1 MLNCYHLG
9 KQKLQPTIGKK
20 ADKGPKMEPV
30 KDELHFENNLA
41 FWRGVWYYRFSVKN
55 KISGKKKVYF
65 GSTGF
70 SKKSDAKVRLREL
83 KDDANRDSIVMK
95 PIQVPTFKEAIGLWY
110 TSRQGKKSDMYLN
123 TAKRQLE
130 IHVVPKLG
138 NVRCDV
144 LNFDIVEV
152 VLNDYLHG
160 NNKQYP
166 TKKHNLGGYNTLAS
180 WISAVLGNLV
190 PTYMEVAPKI
200 KLEKVQRRRKPFI
213 PRDKADAFLGEI
225 DRTENLHVSVAV
237 RAMLYMGLRESEA
250 LQMLWENIDW
260 DENTYCPGGMV
271 GSEGTGTKGK
281 EDGLLTFGTDMKVW
295 LTKAKVENDAR
306 EKKSVWVLPSD
317 DGTPHRKQFTKKAIV
332 RAGTVIGAKLSPHR
346 LRGTYA
352 TLLAKSTKGNSFIV
366 KNNLRHKDIRTSEGY
381 VDLGL
386 EDMRKAN
393 LDLWEPVQIA

>member
-1 MLNCYHLG
+1 
-9 KQKLQPTIGKK
+9 
-20 ADKGPKMEPV
+20 MEPV
-30 KDELHFENNLA
+30 KDELHFENNLG
-41 FWRGVWYYRFSVKN
+41 FWRGVWYYRFSMNN
-55 KISGKKKVYF
+55 KITGKKKTYF

-70 SKKSDAKVRLREL
+70 SKKSDAKIRLREL
-83 KDDANRDSIVMK
+83 KDNAARDSNIIK
-95 PIQVPTFKEAIGLWY
+95 PILVPTFSEAIDLWY
-110 TSRQGKKSDMYLN
+110 TSRQGKKSDMYLK

-130 IHVVPKLG
+130 THVVPKLG

-160 NNKQYP
+160 TNIQYP
-166 TKKHNLGGYNTLAS
+166 TKKHNLGGYNTIAS

-200 KLEKVQRRRKPFI
+200 KLEKIQKRRKPFI
-213 PRDKADAFLGEI
+213 PRDKTADFLAEI

-237 RAMLYMGLRESEA
+237 RAMLYMGLREAEA
-250 LQMLWENIDW
+250 LQMLWENVDW
-260 DENTYCPGGMV
+260 KENTYCPGGMV

-281 EDGLLTFGTDMKVW
+281 EDGLLTFGSDMKTW
-295 LTKAKVENDAR
+295 LQKAKDENDAR
-306 EKKSVWVLPSD
+306 ETKSIWVLPSE
-317 DGTPHRKQFTKKAIV
+317 DGKPHRKQFTKKAIV
-332 RAGTVIGAKLSPHR
+332 RAGVVVGVKLSPHR

-381 VDLGL
+381 VEMGL

-393 LDLWEPVQIA
+393 LELWEPAQTA

>member
-41 FWRGVWYYRFSVKN
+41 FWRGVWYYRFSVK
-55 KISGKKKVYF
+55 
-65 GSTGF
+65 